1 MLRDRNIV
9 CLSSI
14 DWDFLWQG
22 HQQIMSSLADAGNRV
37 LFVESTGVRSPT
49 RRDLPRL
56 WRRLKTASGRSAP
69 RATHAHQRRPDQLR
83 IYSPVVLPFPYSRT
97 ARAVNLPIMR
107 RAIRRGTGDWSAT
120 PPIVWNFLPTPLSR
134 SIARSLNPALSV
146 FHCVDHLSASSP
158 AAARVRDTESRCFSE
173 ADLVFVTS
181 QSLHD
186 RAAALNA
193 HVHLVPSGVDFPLF
207 DRVRVAGGPLPED
220 LARLP
225 RPVVGYLGG
234 LHQWVD
240 QPLLAA
246 LAARRPDW
254 SVVLVGP
261 QQTDT
266 SALTRMPNVHALGTR
281 GPEDVPRYLRG
292 FDVATIPYRLTDYT
306 DHVYPTKLNEYLA
319 MGLGVVATP
328 LAEIT
333 RFNQTHGPVVRLAAD
348 AAAFEAAVAL
358 ELSEADQGVVGR
370 RVAVAKENSW
380 AARLELMSSLIVEAQ
395 ARRTGPDSCVVSQA
409 N

>member
-1 MLRDRNIV
+1 MLRDQNIV

-49 RRDLPRL
+49 LRDLPRL
-56 WRRLKTASGRSAP
+56 WHRLKTASGRGAASVAP
-69 RATHAHQRRPDQLR
+69 ARRRRPSPLNV
-83 IYSPVVLPFPYSRT
+83 YSPVVLPFPYSRA

-107 RAIRRGTGDWSAT
+107 RAIRRGTGDWTPA

-134 SIARSLNPALSV
+134 SIVRALNPALSI

-158 AAARVRDTESRCFSE
+158 AAARVHDTETRCFSE

-181 QSLHD
+181 QSLYD
-186 RAAALNA
+186 RAAGLNA
-193 HVHLVPSGVDFPLF
+193 HVHLVPSGVDLPRFERIR
-207 DRVRVAGGPLPED
+207 DDAGPLPAD

-240 QPLLAA
+240 QALLTA
-246 LAARRPDW
+246 LAVRRPDW
-254 SVVLVGP
+254 SLVLVGP

-266 SALTRMPNVHALGTR
+266 SALTRMPNVHALGAR

-306 DHVYPTKLNEYLA
+306 DHVYPAKLNEYLA

-348 AAAFEAAVAL
+348 AAAFERAIAS
-358 ELSEADQGVVGR
+358 ELAETDQGAVGR
-370 RVAVAKENSW
+370 RVAVAKQNSW

-395 ARRTGPDSCVVSQA
+395 ARRTDPDSCVASPA

>member
-1 MLRDRNIV
+1 
-9 CLSSI
+9 
-14 DWDFLWQG
+14 
-22 HQQIMSSLADAGNRV
+22 
-37 LFVESTGVRSPT
+37 
-49 RRDLPRL
+49 
-56 WRRLKTASGRSAP
+56 
-69 RATHAHQRRPDQLR
+69 
-83 IYSPVVLPFPYSRT
+83 
-97 ARAVNLPIMR
+97 
-107 RAIRRGTGDWSAT
+107 
-120 PPIVWNFLPTPLSR
+120 
-134 SIARSLNPALSV
+134 
-146 FHCVDHLSASSP
+146 
-158 AAARVRDTESRCFSE
+158 
-173 ADLVFVTS
+173 
-181 QSLHD
+181 
-186 RAAALNA
+186 
-193 HVHLVPSGVDFPLF
+193 VHLVPSGVDFPRF
-207 DRVRVAGGPLPED
+207 DRVRVAGGPVPAD

-261 QQTDT
+261 QQTDM

-306 DHVYPTKLNEYLA
+306 DHVYPAKLNEYLA

-333 RFNQTHGPVVRLAAD
+333 RFNQTHGAVVRVAAD
-348 AAAFEAAVAL
+348 VAAFEAAVAS
-358 ELSEADQGVVGR
+358 ELSEADQGAVGR